1 MGTLEQKWGPMGTHV
16 ATVRMRTEH
25 DGTTFVITVDN
36 NEHSDYDDDL
46 RYVDS
51 YCIDP
56 DQILLSAQEMLKPA
70 VEVFF
75 ITITTII
82 TIIIID
88 TTPLSR
94 LAYKSVN

>member
-1 MGTLEQKWGPMGTHV
+1 MGTHV
-16 ATVRMRTEH
+16 ATVHMRTEH
-25 DGTTFVITVDN
+25 DGTTFVITVDD
-36 NEHSDYDDDL
+36 NEHSDYDDDF

-75 ITITTII
+75 ITITITTITTI
-82 TIIIID
+82 NNIIIID

>member
-25 DGTTFVITVDN
+25 DGTTFVITVDD
-36 NEHSDYDDDL
+36 NEDSDYDDDL

-82 TIIIID
+82 IID